1 MSETGFLRITDLEM
15 DDPLTLQML
24 AEATGARVT
33 LITRLV
39 RLGLLET
46 VGEATD
52 EPLVPQRAI
61 VRLRRMQRLRR
72 DLGVNFSGASIIL
85 DLVQRMNEMNRE
97 LAEMRRRVGD

>member
-1 MSETGFLRITDLEM
+1 MSETGFIRITDFEM

-24 AEATGARVT
+24 AEATGARPT
-33 LITRLV
+33 LIARLV

-61 VRLRRMQRLRR
+61 VRLRRMQRLRL
-72 DLGVNFSGASIIL
+72 DLGVNFAGASVIL
-85 DLVQRMNEMNRE
+85 DLVERMKKIKRE
-97 LAEMRRRVGD
+97 LAEVRRRVGE

>member
-1 MSETGFLRITDLEM
+1 MSETGFIRITDFEM
-15 DDPLTLQML
+15 EDPLTLQML
-24 AEATGARVT
+24 AEATGARRT

-46 VGEATD
+46 VGEGMD

-72 DLGVNFSGASIIL
+72 DLGVNFAGASVIL
-85 DLVQRMNEMNRE
+85 DLVERMNQMKRE
-97 LAEMRRRVGD
+97 LEEVRRRVND

>member
-15 DDPLTLQML
+15 NDPLTLQML

-85 DLVQRMNEMNRE
+85 DLVQRVNEMNRE
-97 LAEMRRRVGD
+97 LAELRRRVGD